1 MPLEQAPYEKIYR
14 NGNPVGER
22 LAFEIPR
29 YGVREIDWRPN
40 APFEAELRVV
50 SGGGSTF
57 DLLDEKSGIAYQ
69 IFMSDMVEAIQLG
82 AVHDGSIHGRFHVI
96 KRNIKYGLK
105 LI

>member
-1 MPLEQAPYEKIYR
+1 MPLEQAPYEKIYH

-22 LAFEIPR
+22 LAFEVP
-29 YGVREIDWRPN
+29 YGGRGIEWRPN
-40 APFEAELRVV
+40 TPFEAELRVV

-69 IFMSDMVEAIQLG
+69 IFMSDMVEVIQLG
-82 AVHDGSIHGRFHVI
+82 AVHGGSIHGRFHVI
-96 KRNIKYGLK
+96 KRNVKYGLK